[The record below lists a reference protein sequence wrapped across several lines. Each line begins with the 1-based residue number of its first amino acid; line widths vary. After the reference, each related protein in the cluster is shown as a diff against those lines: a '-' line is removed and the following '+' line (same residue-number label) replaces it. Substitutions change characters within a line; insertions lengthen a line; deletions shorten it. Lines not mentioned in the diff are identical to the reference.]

1 MKQRRSQNR
10 HNMTAAAET
19 VAPAAQSAQ
28 PSVEAFTFGDPE
40 GVLDRREI
48 LDYLEAPLSG
58 KWYEPPISMDG
69 LSRSYRS
76 AVHHASAITVKR
88 NILVSTF
95 EPHPLLSRTTFSR
108 WVFDYLVFG
117 NGYIER
123 RDARSGMVMSLDSA
137 LAKFTRRGKEL
148 DTYWFVQGWNQEHEF
163 PKGKVF
169 HLMEPDINQEIYGL
183 PDYIPALHSAWLN
196 ESATLFRRRYYKNGS
211 HAGFILYMTDAAQ
224 EQKDVD
230 ALRTALKEAKGPGNF
245 RNLFMYAPNGKK
257 DGIQLIP
264 VAEVAAKD
272 EFLNIKNVTR
282 DDQLAAHRVPPQ
294 LMGIMPGNNS
304 PFGDAE
310 KAAMVFEANE
320 IQPLQARFTEL
331 NEWLG
336 EEVVRFR
343 PYTLAKQLGD
353 APKDRPLK

>member
-1 MKQRRSQNR
+1 
-10 HNMTAAAET
+10 MTESSTKNLDMTTPTRA
-19 VAPAAQSAQ
+19 
-28 PSVEAFTFGDPE
+28 EAFTFGDPE

-48 LDYLEAPLSG
+48 LDYLEAPLGMGG

-69 LSRSYRS
+69 LARSYRS

-88 NILVSTF
+88 NVLVSTF
-95 EPHPLLSRTTFSR
+95 EPHPLLSRTTFAR
-108 WVFDYLVFG
+108 WAFDYLVFG

-123 RDARSGMVMSLDSA
+123 RDARSGAVMTLDPA
-137 LAKFTRRGKEL
+137 LARFTRRGKDL

-169 HLMEPDINQEIYGL
+169 HLMEPDINQEIYGM

-224 EQKDVD
+224 AQDDVD

-294 LMGIMPGNNS
+294 LMGIMPGQNS

-320 IQPLQARFTEL
+320 IQPLQARFQEL

-343 PYTLAKQLGD
+343 PYTLAKQIGD
-353 APKDRPLK
+353 TPNDRPLK